1 MPNWLITTD
10 IADPRRLRRAAR
22 ICERVG
28 QRVQESVY
36 AMELSPAELHA
47 LQGDLALVLRGSE
60 DTVRYYPVCGLD
72 LLRSAG
78 EGLCSGLAA
87 TPGHWII

>member
-1 MPNWLITTD
+1 MPHWLITTD
-10 IADPRRLRRAAR
+10 IAQARRLRRAAR

-36 AMELSPAELHA
+36 LMELSPEELRA
-47 LQGDLALVLRGSE
+47 LQGDLARVLCGAE
-60 DTVRYYPVCGLD
+60 DSVRYYPLCRLD

-78 EGLCSGLAA
+78 EGLCRGLAA
-87 TPGHWII
+87 PPGHWII